1 MGKDAR
7 PATIFCD
14 IDGTLVEHINPHKAS
29 MPNSSMKLLEGTA
42 ECLLN
47 WDKKGYR
54 IILTTGRKE
63 SLREQT
69 EKQLKKCGIFYDQ
82 LVMGIGGGRR
92 YLINDKKENGEKYA
106 ACFNVDR
113 NKGLKE
119 FEALDIESLAMR
131 YFFAF
136 EEKNIDSLKNMFASK
151 ISLRDW
157 NVSAK
162 GVEDVININKEIFD
176 SFENIKIK
184 VMNIHISEMTAIAEI
199 VIKLDTDE
207 ILVTDII
214 EFDKHIL

>member
-1 MGKDAR
+1 
-7 PATIFCD
+7 
-14 IDGTLVEHINPHKAS
+14 
-29 MPNSSMKLLEGTA
+29 
-42 ECLLN
+42 
-47 WDKKGYR
+47 
-54 IILTTGRKE
+54 
-63 SLREQT
+63 
-69 EKQLKKCGIFYDQ
+69 
-82 LVMGIGGGRR
+82 
-92 YLINDKKENGEKYA
+92 
-106 ACFNVDR
+106 
-113 NKGLKE
+113 
-119 FEALDIESLAMR
+119 MR

-214 EFDKHIL
+214 EFDKHSKIKSVRAYRG